1 MGTQRGSNYTGHTPR
16 KEGNDMST
24 DDEYRASK
32 GIVLTLCALLILFA
46 AARTA
51 RGDEVP
57 LVSIDNEGAMTTAL
71 VEVPDGG
78 DKYMPYV
85 CFRKAK
91 QQEMQCLIFRT
102 KSNGAFWAKLF
113 LKELDT

>member
-1 MGTQRGSNYTGHTPR
+1 
-16 KEGNDMST
+16 MSI
-24 DDEYRASK
+24 DDEYRVSK
-32 GIVLTLCALLILFA
+32 GVVLTLCALLILFA

-57 LVSIDNEGAMTTAL
+57 LISIDSEGDMTTAL
-71 VEVPDGG
+71 VNVPDGG
-78 DKYMPYV
+78 DKFMPYV

-102 KSNGAFWAKLF
+102 KTNRAFWAKLF